1 MDIRIAAIVLVFVA
15 GSACAQAQQSPLN
28 LQLPQPPDARADADQ
43 DAATPD
49 DYDDP
54 DSADTGVSVHG
65 SFTAGIGYSKTYGN
79 STMNAAELDV
89 SKQYDDGK
97 RVDLHISAM
106 RSTGFP
112 TVSPRGFGSRYPVID
127 RTYGENREP
136 YDEDSYPIRDTQ
148 SPRIPG
154 AGDTQP

>member
-1 MDIRIAAIVLVFVA
+1 MDIRIAAILLVCVA
-15 GSACAQAQQSPLN
+15 GSAQAQQSPLN
-28 LQLPQPPDARADADQ
+28 LQLPQPPDARADVNQ

-49 DYDDP
+49 EYDDP

-65 SFTAGIGYSKTYGN
+65 SLTAGVGYSKTYGN

-89 SKQYDDGK
+89 SKRYDDGK
-97 RVDLHISAM
+97 TLDLHIGAM

-112 TVSPRGFGSRYPVID
+112 TVAPRGFGSRYPVID
-127 RTYGENREP
+127 RAYGENREP
-136 YDEDSYPIRDTQ
+136 YDEDSHPTSDSQ
-148 SPRIPG
+148 PSRIPE